1 MSGAFPVPQLPL
13 LVVLASALLGLA
25 AAGLAW
31 TLLSLAPAIGDGA
44 AGYADELRAR
54 LIRVDPVH
62 RYAGRL
68 VDELVP
74 MVRRFVGAAS
84 LQRLDLA
91 LEICGRL
98 PPWTAERFWAAQIC
112 RGLALG
118 TAAGLIVTLASPL
131 FGFVAAAFVAW
142 FSVVL
147 AIGSI
152 DAEAQKRSAAVR
164 GRLAFATD
172 LMALVLQAGGS
183 ASDALE
189 SVVRECN
196 GHPLGEEFGKVADNI
211 GQGMP
216 RKEALARLRDRFAD
230 VDIRDFVFAVVKG
243 EELGTPLAE
252 ILSGQARDMRR
263 RQSQACEKQAAEA
276 EVKLSFPSLLVMI
289 ACLIVMLGPFLLPLV
304 YRS

>member
-1 MSGAFPVPQLPL
+1 MPQLPL
-13 LVVLASALLGLA
+13 LIVLASALLGLA

-31 TLLSLAPAIGDGA
+31 TLLSLSPAVADGA

-62 RYAGRL
+62 HYAGRL

-84 LQRLDLA
+84 LQRLDQA
-91 LEICGRL
+91 LEICGRS
-98 PPWTAERFWAAQIC
+98 PPWTAERFWAAEIC
-112 RGLALG
+112 RGVAFG
-118 TAAGLIVTLASPL
+118 AGAGLLVALANPL
-131 FGFVAAAFVAW
+131 FGLVAAVGVAGLW
-142 FSVVL
+142 VVL
-147 AIGSI
+147 AIGGI
-152 DAEAQKRSAAVR
+152 DAEAQKRASSVR
-164 GRLAFATD
+164 SRLAFATD
-172 LMALVLQAGGS
+172 LMALVLQAGGT

-189 SVVRECN
+189 SVVREC
-196 GHPLGEEFGKVADNI
+196 GDHPLGQEFGKVADNI
-211 GQGMP
+211 GHGMP
-216 RKEALARLRDRFAD
+216 RKEALTRLRDRFTD

-276 EVKLSFPSLLVMI
+276 EVKLSFPSMLVMI

>member
-1 MSGAFPVPQLPL
+1 MPQLPL
-13 LVVLASALLGLA
+13 LIVLASTLLGLA

-31 TLLSLAPAIGDGA
+31 TLLTLAPATDGGSR
-44 AGYADELRAR
+44 GYADELRTR

-62 RYAGRL
+62 RYSGRL

-74 MVRRFVGAAS
+74 LVRRFVGAAS
-84 LQRLDLA
+84 LQRLDQA
-91 LEICGRL
+91 LEICGRS
-98 PPWTAERFWAAQIC
+98 PPWTAERFWAAEIC
-112 RGLALG
+112 RGLAYG
-118 TAAGLIVTLASPL
+118 AGAGLLVGLASPL
-131 FGFVAAAFVAW
+131 FGLVAAGGVAGLW
-142 FSVVL
+142 VVL
-147 AIGSI
+147 AIGGI
-152 DAEAQKRSAAVR
+152 DAEARKRARAVR
-164 GRLAFATD
+164 SRLAFATD
-172 LMALVLQAGGS
+172 LMALVLQAGGT

-189 SVVRECN
+189 SVVREC
-196 GHPLGEEFGKVADNI
+196 GDHPLGQEFGKVADNI
-211 GQGMP
+211 GHGMP
-216 RKEALARLRDRFAD
+216 RKEALARLRDRFTD

-276 EVKLSFPSLLVMI
+276 EVKLSFPSMLVLI

>member
-1 MSGAFPVPQLPL
+1 MPHLPP
-13 LVVLASALLGLA
+13 LVLLASALLGLA

-31 TLLSLAPAIGDGA
+31 TLLSLAPAA
-44 AGYADELRAR
+44 AGGGRGYADDLRAR
-54 LIRVDPVH
+54 LVRSDPVH

-74 MVRRFVGAAS
+74 LVRRLVGAAS

-91 LEICGRL
+91 LEICGRS
-98 PPWTAERFWAAQIC
+98 PPWTAERFWAAQLC

-118 TAAGLIVTLASPL
+118 AGAGLLVALASPL
-131 FGFVAAAFVAW
+131 FGLVAAAVVAW

-147 AIGSI
+147 AIGGI
-152 DAEAQKRSAAVR
+152 DADARKRSGAVR

-189 SVVRECN
+189 SVVREC
-196 GHPLGEEFGKVADNI
+196 GDHPLGQEFGKVADNI
-211 GQGMP
+211 GHGMP
-216 RKEALARLRDRFAD
+216 RKEALGRLRDRFTD
-230 VDIRDFVFAVVKG
+230 EDIRDFVFAVVKG

-252 ILSGQARDMRR
+252 ILAGQARDMRR

-276 EVKLSFPSLLVMI
+276 EVKLSFPSMLVLV
-289 ACLIVMLGPFLLPLV
+289 ACLLVMLGPFLLPLV

>member
-1 MSGAFPVPQLPL
+1 VPQLPL

-31 TLLSLAPAIGDGA
+31 TLLSLSPAVGTGTT
-44 AGYADELRAR
+44 GYADELRTR
-54 LIRVDPVH
+54 LIRADPIH

-74 MVRRFVGAAS
+74 LVRRFVGPAS
-84 LQRLDLA
+84 LQRLEQA
-91 LEICGRL
+91 LEICGRS
-98 PPWTAERFWAAQIC
+98 PPWTAERLWAAEIC
-112 RGLALG
+112 RGLAFG
-118 TAAGLIVTLASPL
+118 GGAGLLVALASPL
-131 FGFVAAAFVAW
+131 FGVVAAGGVAGL
-142 FSVVL
+142 SVVL
-147 AIGSI
+147 AIGGVET
-152 DAEAQKRSAAVR
+152 EARKRSAAVR

-189 SVVRECN
+189 SVVREC
-196 GHPLGEEFGKVADNI
+196 GDHPLGQEFGKVADNI
-211 GQGMP
+211 GHGMP

-276 EVKLSFPSLLVMI
+276 EVKLSFPSMLVLV

-304 YRS
+304 YGS